1 MGRMEKRVP
10 RIYEAPLFAFYSIY
24 PPFIGDTACS
34 EKIFSTPEVY
44 LAGFGV
50 QFFRRTASMASISS
64 GVFFSPLTPIIRRI
78 LAGMSISIKS
88 SSSIRAIGPPSAAS
102 GDTWPMAGPLEAPE
116 NRPSVMSAMLFDSSS
131 SEEIA
136 SVV

>member
-1 MGRMEKRVP
+1 M
-10 RIYEAPLFAFYSIY
+10 
-24 PPFIGDTACS
+24 
-34 EKIFSTPEVY
+34 
-44 LAGFGV
+44 AGFGV

-78 LAGMSISIKS
+78 LAGISISIKS
-88 SSSIRAIGPPSAAS
+88 SSSIRAIGPPYAAS

-116 NRPSVMSAMLFDSSS
+116 KRPSVMSAMLFDSSS